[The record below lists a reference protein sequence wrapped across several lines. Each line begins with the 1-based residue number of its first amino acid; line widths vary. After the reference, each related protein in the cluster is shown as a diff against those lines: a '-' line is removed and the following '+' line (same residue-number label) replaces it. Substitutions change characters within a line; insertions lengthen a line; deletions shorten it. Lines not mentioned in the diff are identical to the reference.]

1 MKTYCIEVIGDF
13 ACFTRPEMKV
23 ERVSYDVM
31 TPSSARAVFESILWK
46 PAIRW
51 HVEKIEV
58 LKPIRWVSIRRNE
71 VGAVVSVRNAQEAMN
86 KGSGNLAL
94 NIEDERQQRAGLFL
108 RDVAYRIHAHFEMTG
123 RDHNKPNYPHL
134 VNIVQDKEEEPL
146 HRQPNTPEKFLNM
159 FERRAEKGQCINQP
173 YLGCREFACDF
184 KLIDTAKDKPDWSN
198 LKPTERRDLGFDGI
212 RDLGFML
219 YDMDYAKTADPQ
231 PRFFR
236 AQLENGVLNIP
247 AWNSEEVRG

>member
-1 MKTYCIEVIGDF
+1 MKTYCLEITGDF

-23 ERVSYDVM
+23 ERVSYDVI
-31 TPSSARAVFESILWK
+31 TPSSARAIFESILWK

-51 HVEKIEV
+51 HISKIEV

-86 KGSGNLAL
+86 KGSGHLAL

-108 RDVAYRIHAHFEMTG
+108 RDVAYRIHAHFELL
-123 RDHNKPNYPHL
+123 PNAGE
-134 VNIVQDKEEEPL
+134 K
-146 HRQPNTPEKFLNM
+146 NTIGKFLDM
-159 FERRAEKGQCINQP
+159 FERRAGKGQCINQP

-184 KLIDTAKDKPDWSN
+184 RLLDTTQPQIN
-198 LKPTERRDLGFDGI
+198 TVVETRDLGW
-212 RDLGFML
+212 ML
-219 YDMDYAKTADPQ
+219 YDMDYAKVADPQ

-236 AQLENGVLNIP
+236 AQLENGVLNVP
-247 AWNSEEVRG
+247 CWNSEEVRG

>member
-1 MKTYCIEVIGDF
+1 MKTYCLEVTGEF
-13 ACFTRPEMKV
+13 ACFTGPEMKV

-51 HVEKIEV
+51 HISKIEV

-86 KGSGNLAL
+86 KGSGHLAL

-108 RDVAYRIHAHFEMTG
+108 RDVAYRIHAHFELL
-123 RDHNKPNYPHL
+123 PNMGE
-134 VNIVQDKEEEPL
+134 N
-146 HRQPNTPEKFLNM
+146 NTIGKFLDM
-159 FERRAEKGQCINQP
+159 FERRAGKGQCINQP

-184 KLIDTAKDKPDWSN
+184 RLLDTTQPQINTVAE
-198 LKPTERRDLGFDGI
+198 TRDLGW
-212 RDLGFML
+212 ML
-219 YDMDYAKTADPQ
+219 YDMD
-231 PRFFR
+231 
-236 AQLENGVLNIP
+236 
-247 AWNSEEVRG
+247 

>member
-1 MKTYCIEVIGDF
+1 MRTYCLEVSGDF

-23 ERVSYDVM
+23 ERVSYDAM

-58 LKPIRWVSIRRNE
+58 LKPIRWISIRRNE

-86 KGSGNLAL
+86 KGSGSLGL

-108 RDVAYRIHAHFEMTG
+108 RDVAYRIHARFELLTNAGENNSMG
-123 RDHNKPNYPHL
+123 
-134 VNIVQDKEEEPL
+134 
-146 HRQPNTPEKFLNM
+146 KFLDM
-159 FERRAEKGQCINQP
+159 FERRAEKGQCVNQP

-184 KLIDTAKDKPDWSN
+184 RLIDTAQPQAT
-198 LKPTERRDLGFDGI
+198 PIAETRDLGW
-212 RDLGFML
+212 ML
-219 YDMDYAKTADPQ
+219 HDMDYTKSTDPQ
-231 PRFFR
+231 PRFFK
-236 AQLENGVLNIP
+236 AKLESGVLRVP
-247 AWNSEEVRG
+247 AWDSEEVRG

>member
-1 MKTYCIEVIGDF
+1 MKTYCLEVTGDL

-51 HVEKIEV
+51 HVSKIEI

-86 KGSGNLAL
+86 KGSGKLAL

-108 RDVAYRIHAHFEMTG
+108 RDVAYRIHAYFELL
-123 RDHNKPNYPHL
+123 PNAGE
-134 VNIVQDKEEEPL
+134 N
-146 HRQPNTPEKFLNM
+146 NTMGKFLDM
-159 FERRAEKGQCINQP
+159 FERRAAKGQCINQP

-184 KLIDTAKDKPDWSN
+184 RLVDMTQPQPVSIAET
-198 LKPTERRDLGFDGI
+198 

-219 YDMDYAKTADPQ
+219 YDMDYTKVADSQ

-236 AQLENGVLNIP
+236 AQLENGVLNVP
-247 AWNSEEVRG
+247 VWDSEEVRG

>member
-1 MKTYCIEVIGDF
+1 MSFLIRRKASFKQGEEMRTYCLEVSGDF

-86 KGSGNLAL
+86 KGSGNLGL

-108 RDVAYRIHAHFEMTG
+108 RDVAYRIHAHFE
-123 RDHNKPNYPHL
+123 L
-134 VNIVQDKEEEPL
+134 
-146 HRQPNTPEKFLNM
+146 QPNAGENNTPGKFLDM

-184 KLIDTAKDKPDWSN
+184 KLVDTTQPQPAAIAE
-198 LKPTERRDLGFDGI
+198 TRDLGW
-212 RDLGFML
+212 ML
-219 YDMDYAKTADPQ
+219 HDMDYANAANPQ

-236 AQLENGVLNIP
+236 AQLADGVLNVP